1 MEHYDFWRRR
11 SRKEQTRGKTTATTV
26 SINTF
31 QASNRRIDIRYVIR
45 TCCRIVTCP
54 RYSRF
59 QRILYQR
66 YPEPRVMQ
74 TRKIVI
80 ASLSLLI
87 VGLALPAVSLP
98 PANAFHN
105 GTIAVTVG
113 GILRNVQDPATGF
126 VNAAQAGSTITVN
139 FVIQG
144 SNFTPTYQ
152 RNVTFGF
159 KGDWMNSYQN
169 VSGSATTPVQ
179 SNQVGSGTISVSI
192 PAAGQGPG
200 SPAHT
205 WTVAVWDGPANAFVG
220 VSCPSGD
227 AEKAPACV
235 TVNNPG
241 PALTFYTADQFNGLQ
256 NRQLFTTTSGFSTS
270 GNPTAAGQVAQAN
283 SELALGDNSWRNGD
297 YAGAKGHYQNALND
311 LNAAEQS
318 LVNLGG
324 GSANASIVQ
333 QLLQGAGYAMFG
345 FGGLLGGIGGF
356 FYLRRKPKA

>member
-113 GILRNVQDPATGF
+113 GILQTFTLQFADAQRVASMLSSLVQQGLYRPGLPAGVRDDEARF
-126 VNAAQAGSTITVN
+126 RAFSGRHARLLHQ
-139 FVIQG
+139 
-144 SNFTPTYQ
+144 
-152 RNVTFGF
+152 
-159 KGDWMNSYQN
+159 
-169 VSGSATTPVQ
+169 SGSR
-179 SNQVGSGTISVSI
+179 S
-192 PAAGQGPG
+192 
-200 SPAHT
+200 
-205 WTVAVWDGPANAFVG
+205 
-220 VSCPSGD
+220 
-227 AEKAPACV
+227 
-235 TVNNPG
+235 
-241 PALTFYTADQFNGLQ
+241 
-256 NRQLFTTTSGFSTS
+256 
-270 GNPTAAGQVAQAN
+270 
-283 SELALGDNSWRNGD
+283 
-297 YAGAKGHYQNALND
+297 
-311 LNAAEQS
+311 S
-318 LVNLGG
+318 L
-324 GSANASIVQ
+324 
-333 QLLQGAGYAMFG
+333 
-345 FGGLLGGIGGF
+345 
-356 FYLRRKPKA
+356 RKRS

>member
-1 MEHYDFWRRR
+1 M
-11 SRKEQTRGKTTATTV
+11 
-26 SINTF
+26 
-31 QASNRRIDIRYVIR
+31 
-45 TCCRIVTCP
+45 
-54 RYSRF
+54 
-59 QRILYQR
+59 QR
-66 YPEPRVMQ
+66 
-74 TRKIVI
+74 RKIVI

-98 PANAFHN
+98 RANAFHT

-113 GILRNVQDPATGF
+113 GILRNAQDPTTGS

-139 FVIQG
+139 VVIQG

-159 KGDWMNSYQN
+159 KGDWMNNYQN
-169 VSGSATTPVQ
+169 ASSSTTPLQ
-179 SNQVGSGTISVSI
+179 SNQVGSGSISVAI
-192 PAAGQGPG
+192 PSTGQGPG
-200 SPAHT
+200 TPAHT
-205 WTVAVWDGPANAFVG
+205 WTVAVWDGPANAPVG

-227 AEKAPACV
+227 AEKTPTCV
-235 TVNNPG
+235 TTTPG

-256 NRQLFTTTSGFSTS
+256 NRQLVTTTSGFSTS

-283 SELALGDNSWRNGD
+283 SELALGDTSWKNGD

-324 GSANASIVQ
+324 GQANAGIVQ
-333 QLLQGAGYAMFG
+333 SLLQGAGYAMFG
-345 FGGLLGGIGGF
+345 FGGLLAGIGGF